1 MLAQLQAFVEVA
13 RRRSVTAAAEALFV
27 TQPALTARLN
37 ALEAAVGAQ
46 LVHRRRRGG
55 AQLTEQGR
63 VFLGY
68 AERAVDAVAEGRRVL
83 DALSEGR
90 AGQVAIGCSPAVSTY
105 VLPAILRRFAAT
117 HPGVR
122 LAVRTGHSE
131 EVIELLKREQVEI
144 ALIRSLPDPQTE
156 SFTLYEDQLVLV
168 VHPGHPLAQA
178 GRVRLQQLAEEQFV
192 VFDRASSYHEL
203 TSALFR
209 EAGVSPG
216 GLMELDNIDAAKK
229 MVEQGLGMT
238 LLPRIAVAEELEAG
252 RLSQVRIM
260 GVGPLRRPIVA
271 VRAIN
276 APPPSPAAADFLQL
290 LRELQPELQA
300 AAG

>member
-1 MLAQLQAFVEVA
+1 MLPQLEAFVEVA
-13 RRRSVTAAAEALFV
+13 RRRSVTAAAGALFV

-37 ALEAAVGAQ
+37 ALETMLGVQ

-63 VFLGY
+63 VFLPY
-68 AERAVDAVAEGRRVL
+68 AERAVGAVAEGRRVL
-83 DALSEGR
+83 DALASGR

-105 VLPAILRRFAAT
+105 VLPTILRRFAAT
-117 HPGVR
+117 HPGVQ

-131 EVIELLKREQVEI
+131 EVLELVKREQVEI
-144 ALIRSLPDPQTE
+144 GLVRALRDPQVE
-156 SFTLYEDQLVLV
+156 SFGLYEDRLVLV
-168 VHPGHPLAQA
+168 VHPSHPFAAA
-178 GRVRLQQLAEEQFV
+178 GQVRLEQLSDERFIL
-192 VFDRASSYHEL
+192 FDRESSYHEL

-229 MVEQGLGMT
+229 MVEEGLGMT
-238 LLPRIAVAEELEAG
+238 LLPRIAVAEEVAAG
-252 RLSQVRIM
+252 RLALVEIE
-260 GVGPLRRPIVA
+260 GVAPLRRPIVA
-271 VRAIN
+271 VRAAN
-276 APPPSPAAADFLQL
+276 APPPSPAAADFLEL
-290 LRELQPELQA
+290 LRTLRPELQA

>member
-1 MLAQLQAFVEVA
+1 MLAQLEAFVEVA
-13 RRRSVTAAAEALFV
+13 RRRSVTAAAGALFV

-37 ALEAAVGAQ
+37 ALETTLGVQ

-63 VFLGY
+63 VFLPY
-68 AERAVDAVAEGRRVL
+68 AERAVEAVAEGRRVL
-83 DALSEGR
+83 DALAEGR

-105 VLPAILRRFAAT
+105 VLPTILRRFAAT
-117 HPGVR
+117 HPGVQ

-131 EVIELLKREQVEI
+131 EVLELVKREQVEI
-144 ALIRSLPDPQTE
+144 GLVRALRDPQVE
-156 SFTLYEDQLVLV
+156 SFGLYEDRLVLV
-168 VHPGHPLAQA
+168 VHPSHPFARA
-178 GRVRLQQLAEEQFV
+178 GEVRLEQLSDERFIL
-192 VFDRASSYHEL
+192 FDRESSYHEL

-229 MVEQGLGMT
+229 MVEVGLGMT
-238 LLPRIAVAEELEAG
+238 LLPRIAVAEEVAAG
-252 RLSQVRIM
+252 RLALVEIA
-260 GVGPLRRPIVA
+260 GVAPLRRPIVA
-271 VRAIN
+271 VRAAN
-276 APPPSPAAADFLQL
+276 APPPSPAAADFVAL
-290 LRELQPELQA
+290 LRNLGPELQA

>member
-1 MLAQLQAFVEVA
+1 MLHQLEAFVEVA

-27 TQPALTARLN
+27 TQPALTSRLN
-37 ALEAAVGAQ
+37 ALETALGTQ
-46 LVHRRRRGG
+46 LLLRRRRGG

-63 VFLGY
+63 VFLAY
-68 AERAVDAVAEGRRVL
+68 AQRAVDAVQEGRRTL
-83 DALSEGR
+83 DALAEGR

-105 VLPAILRRFAAT
+105 VLPTILGRFAET

-131 EVIELLKREQVEI
+131 EVIELVKREQVEI
-144 ALIRSLPDPQTE
+144 GLISALQDPQTE
-156 SFTLYEDQLVLV
+156 SFTLYEDRLVLV
-168 VHPGHPLAQA
+168 VHPSHPFAQA
-178 GRVRLQQLAEEQFV
+178 GRVRLQQLADEQFV
-192 VFDRASSYHEL
+192 LFDRESSYHEL

-209 EAGVSPG
+209 ESGVSPG

-238 LLPRIAVAEELEAG
+238 LLPRIAVADELAAG
-252 RLSQVRIM
+252 RLCQVRM
-260 GVGPLRRPIVA
+260 VGVEPLRRPIVA
-271 VRAIN
+271 VRALN
-276 APPPSPAAADFLQL
+276 APPPSPAAADL
-290 LRELQPELQA
+290 LRLLRAMRPELEA